1 MKLTIWSWNVNGL
14 RAIINKDFTKIIA
27 RENPDILGIQET
39 KLQAHQIPAELSEL
53 KDYHDFWSHGERK
66 GYSGTAIFS
75 KEKPLNFDEKYNT
88 HEFDIEGRINIAEYD
103 DFILFNI
110 YFPNGQQSEER
121 LDYKLRFYERSFEVM
136 QEMRAKGKAVLVGGD
151 YNTAHQPIDLARPKE
166 NENTSGFLRI
176 ERDWLDKI
184 VEHGWADTFRH
195 FNPQPDEYS
204 WWSYR
209 AGARARNVGW
219 RIDYFFVNQEHLG
232 IVKKAGIRQDI
243 MGSDHCP
250 VYVEIEI

>member
-14 RAIINKDFTKIIA
+14 RAIINKDFIKTIKK
-27 RENPDILGIQET
+27 ENPDILGIQET
-39 KLQAHQIPAELSEL
+39 KLQAHQIPQELSALEG
-53 KDYHDFWSHGERK
+53 YHDLWSHGERK

-75 KEKPLNFDEKYNT
+75 KEKPIDFCEKFHT
-88 HEFDIEGRINIAEYD
+88 EEFDIEGRINIAEYEN
-103 DFILFNI
+103 FILFNV

-121 LDYKLRFYERSFEVM
+121 LDYKLRFYDRALEVM
-136 QEMRAKGKAVLVGGD
+136 QETRAKGKPVLVGGD
-151 YNTAHQPIDLARPKE
+151 YNTAHHPIDLARPKA

-184 VEHGWADTFRH
+184 VAHGWVDTFRE
-195 FNPQPDEYS
+195 FNTQPEEYS

-209 AGARARNVGW
+209 SGARARNVGW
-219 RIDYFFVNQEHLG
+219 RIDYFFVNEEHLS

-250 VYVEIEI
+250 VYVEIEV